1 MTDPIL
7 QRIVFQRFR
16 SLPSEQVTFDNPT
29 FVAGQN
35 GSGKSNFADALAFL
49 AEAMTSPLQAVLERR
64 GGLSAVAHR
73 SSARGRPSNLGLA
86 VELKNPD
93 ENTAAARY
101 GFELRARSG
110 YCFQVVREKCT
121 VWNQDGSRAWFRR
134 SPRDY
139 RGWKSS
145 ATSLKPA
152 LEPNA
157 LALPLVGGDAR
168 FKTIVRFLS
177 GMWTYRIE
185 PATLRAMQDP
195 DGGVRLHS
203 DGSNA
208 ASVLREIQRKSKNDW
223 ERIRE
228 LLDRVVPGTLGVRPK
243 KHGNKLSLEFTQDW
257 GKSEPVKFEA
267 FSMSDGTLRVLGLLT
282 AIFQRPAPSL
292 LVIEEPEATMHPGA
306 LGSILDVLRH
316 AARFMQVV
324 VTTHSPEILD
334 AKWIEDRHL
343 RIVSWNKG
351 ATRINPVSDAARTAL
366 SEHLMGAGEL
376 LRSNTLTPDES
387 PDTAYPSTS
396 CLRGTIRR
404 ENPADRRRPRRCGRV
419 PRAAASP
426 P

>member
-1 MTDPIL
+1 M
-7 QRIVFQRFR
+7 
-16 SLPSEQVTFDNPT
+16 
-29 FVAGQN
+29 
-35 GSGKSNFADALAFL
+35 
-49 AEAMTSPLQAVLERR
+49 
-64 GGLSAVAHR
+64 
-73 SSARGRPSNLGLA
+73 
-86 VELKNPD
+86 
-93 ENTAAARY
+93 
-101 GFELRARSG
+101 
-110 YCFQVVREKCT
+110 
-121 VWNQDGSRAWFRR
+121 
-134 SPRDY
+134 
-139 RGWKSS
+139 
-145 ATSLKPA
+145 
-152 LEPNA
+152 
-157 LALPLVGGDAR
+157 
-168 FKTIVRFLS
+168 S

-208 ASVLREIQRKSKNDW
+208 ASVLREIQRQSKGDW

-243 KHGNKLSLEFTQDW
+243 KHGNKLTLEFTQDW

-267 FSMSDGTLRVLGLLT
+267 FNMSDGTLRVLGLLT

-324 VTTHSPEILD
+324 VTTHSAEILD

-351 ATRINPVSDAARTAL
+351 ATRINPVSDSARTAL

-376 LRSNTLTPDES
+376 LRSNALTPDDP
-387 PDTAYPSTS
+387 PDTALPQYK
-396 CLRGTIRR
+396 LFEGHD
-404 ENPADRRRPRRCGRV
+404 PA
-419 PRAAASP
+419 
-426 P
+426 